1 MQLRRTWCAA
11 GLLCGL
17 GLLALSVSGGC
28 GGSPPEMRGELS
40 EELKAQGVAHGKAMQ
55 EFYAAK
61 KANPVGGKKG
71 GMGNPQ

>member
-1 MQLRRTWCAA
+1 MQLRRALCAA
-11 GLLCGL
+11 GLLCCL

-28 GGSPPEMRGELS
+28 GGPPETRGELS
-40 EELKAQGVAHGKAMQ
+40 EEIKARGAAHGKAMQ

-71 GMGNPQ
+71 GMGKQQ